1 MAAAGPGLKIR
12 FTCER
17 ANMRTRGVRPC
28 SRVRPVKNRDLHC
41 DWQLRPALR
50 PVLRP
55 VKNRGL
61 HCGWQLQL
69 ALCPVKNRDSHCG
82 WQLRPALRPVLRP
95 VLREHA
101 NRGEHPLFACSLLCP
116 AEKTEPRRVPRRIAT
131 FWWQPTHAARAE
143 TACGLCRAR
152 RRKTSVA
159 KLKAPKPSACRFR
172 GNNLRPALSGRS
184 KLRPLQPP
192 APGTRAFGCSFS
204 APSENAAVE
213 TRFQGRS

>member
-1 MAAAGPGLKIR
+1 MRLAASARSPSGSPSGSPR
-12 FTCER
+12 TC
-17 ANMRTRGVRPC
+17 
-28 SRVRPVKNRDLHC
+28 
-41 DWQLRPALR
+41 
-50 PVLRP
+50 
-55 VKNRGL
+55 
-61 HCGWQLQL
+61 
-69 ALCPVKNRDSHCG
+69 
-82 WQLRPALRPVLRP
+82 
-95 VLREHA
+95 EHA

-172 GNNLRPALSGRS
+172 GNHLRPALSGRS
-184 KLRPLQPP
+184 KIRPLQPP
-192 APGTRAFGCSFS
+192 APGTRAVGCPSS

-213 TRFQGRS
+213 TRFQGRSQAFVLPACPGRIPPAAFRGERSRPDAEAEKRRPG

>member
-1 MAAAGPGLKIR
+1 MYDKAGNAYPPPRKTPVSGGWRLR
-12 FTCER
+12 L
-17 ANMRTRGVRPC
+17 ALRP
-28 SRVRPVKNRDLHC
+28 VLRPVKNRDSHC
-41 DWQLRPALR
+41 GWQLRPALR

-61 HCGWQLQL
+61 HCGWQL
-69 ALCPVKNRDSHCG
+69 
-82 WQLRPALRPVLRP
+82 RPALHPVLRP

-184 KLRPLQPP
+184 KIRPLQPP
-192 APGTRAFGCSFS
+192 APGTRAVGCSFS
-204 APSENAAVE
+204 AASENAAV
-213 TRFQGRS
+213 